1 MALLS
6 HCFEQSAMMLTLH
19 YSEQPFSFVF
29 ICQFCL
35 KSHPPSTI
43 FAFSERA
50 FCPREGDIMANWQDP
65 QTTGVNAAT
74 VGVPRAARDVGL
86 RSYMLSVYNYMASGV
101 LLTGIVAMLFAN
113 SSLINLVVNPATG
126 QATPL
131 FWIALFAPLGIVFGL
146 SFGINRISAGT
157 AQLLFWIYAAL
168 VGVQFSTLFLVYT
181 GVSIAQTFF
190 AVAAAFLGLS
200 LWGYTTKRDLSGMG
214 SFLIMGVVGIFV
226 ALLINLFLRSPA
238 LDLAVSAIGVLVF
251 AGLTAYD
258 AQKIKSIYFAVAG
271 NGEAI
276 AKSAVLGALR
286 LYLDFI
292 NMFLFLL
299 RFMGDRR

>member
-1 MALLS
+1 M
-6 HCFEQSAMMLTLH
+6 QNQ
-19 YSEQPFSFVF
+19 YD
-29 ICQFCL
+29 
-35 KSHPPSTI
+35 
-43 FAFSERA
+43 
-50 FCPREGDIMANWQDP
+50 PR
-65 QTTGVNAAT
+65 TTGVNTAAT
-74 VGVPRAARDVGL
+74 VGVPRAARDAGL

-101 LLTGIVAMLFAN
+101 LLTGIVALLFAN
-113 SSLINLVVNPATG
+113 SSLINLIANPATG
-126 QATPL
+126 QPTLL
-131 FWIALFAPLGIVFGL
+131 FWVALFAPFAIVLGL

-157 AQLLFWIYAAL
+157 AQALFWVYAAL

-200 LWGYTTKRDLSGMG
+200 LYGYTTKRDLSGMG
-214 SFLIMGVVGIFV
+214 QFLIMGVVGIFI

-238 LDLAVSAIGVLVF
+238 FDLAISAIGVLLF

-258 AQKIKSIYFAVAG
+258 TQKIKSVYFQVSG
-271 NGEAI
+271 YGEAV
-276 AKSAVLGALR
+276 AKSAVMGALT